1 MNGPTVLTRRQ
12 VIALAA
18 AGAAL
23 AGCASAPPVAIST
36 PNGATTT
43 PAEQAVRA
51 ALERYWAVSQ
61 GDDAEAILAYV
72 ADDAKVDSILAGGKV
87 PKAEYATA
95 LRAWLK
101 NPERREIKSE
111 NRIERVTFASPS
123 LARVDTQAML
133 RRDPSFSRSGWGRDR
148 RIEYTLAE
156 RGGRWLIVETTY
168 TQK

>member
-1 MNGPTVLTRRQ
+1 MNGPSDFLTRRQ

-18 AGAAL
+18 AGAAF
-23 AGCASAPPVAIST
+23 ARCAPAPPVAT
-36 PNGATTT
+36 ANGATTT

-51 ALERYWAVSQ
+51 MLERYWAVSQ
-61 GDDAEAILAYV
+61 ADDAEAILAYL

-123 LARVDTQAML
+123 LVRVDTQAML
-133 RRDPSFSRSGWGRDR
+133 RRDPSFSRPGWGRDR

>member
-1 MNGPTVLTRRQ
+1 MYGPNIFLTRRQ

-23 AGCASAPPVAIST
+23 AGCASAPPVVT
-36 PNGATTT
+36 TTNGVSTT

-51 ALERYWAVSQ
+51 MLERYWAVSLA
-61 GDDAEAILAYV
+61 DDAEAILAYL

-133 RRDPSFSRSGWGRDR
+133 RRDPSFNRPGWGRDR